1 MLCRFYGFGLDKVM
15 GMTLRVFTIMTGE
28 IGNILK
34 MEHGGNIEKEEGLTG
49 DAGFALAQ
57 RIFPRG
63 RK

>member
-1 MLCRFYGFGLDKVM
+1 M